1 MNEKFFDLS
10 KEKQDRI
17 INAVLKV
24 FTLEGYAHAATD
36 DMVKEAGIS
45 KGLLFHY
52 FGTKLGAYRFVC
64 SYVLRYLRFELGEEL
79 FAGFETPVE
88 VTGAVL
94 KGCGN
99 LLRTYPWSL
108 LFLRGCVREE
118 SEEALAATAEERSAV
133 SEIIASMRRKA
144 IVYEG
149 DVTRLWKTMD
159 YTLMGL
165 MEDQLRSG
173 DFGADRYLAEAGSYL
188 EVFGKNA

>member
-17 INAVLKV
+17 INAVLKI
-24 FTLEGYAHAATD
+24 FTLEGYSHAATD

-79 FAGFETPVE
+79 PTGFDTPVE
-88 VTGAVL
+88 LTGAVL
-94 KGCGN
+94 KGCSN
-99 LLRTYPWSL
+99 LLRTYPYSL
-108 LFLRGCVREE
+108 LFLRSCVREE
-118 SEEALAATAEERSAV
+118 NEEALTATAEERASAA
-133 SEIIASMRRKA
+133 EIIASMRRKA
-144 IVYEG
+144 LVYEG
-149 DVTRLWKTMD
+149 DVTRLWKSMD

-165 MEDQLRSG
+165 MEDHLRAG
-173 DFGADRYLAEAGSYL
+173 EFNAERYLTEAGSYL
-188 EVFGKNA
+188 EVFAKN